1 MVLVAVLGTLC
12 NVIRYICYEGIAP
25 MSITPQESRAA
36 RGLLAWSQTQLAQA
50 SLVGLS
56 TVRNFEAELRET
68 TIANLAAIRGAFEK
82 AGVVFE
88 TDGKYVGVKLKIRRG
103 K

>member
-1 MVLVAVLGTLC
+1 LYLKSVQFSE
-12 NVIRYICYEGIAP
+12 IRAQGIAS

-36 RGLLAWSQTQLAQA
+36 RGLLNWTQTQLAHA

-68 TIANLAAIRGAFEK
+68 TVANLAAIRGAFEK
-82 AGVVFE
+82 AGVIFDS
-88 TDGKYVGVKLKIRRG
+88 DGKFVGVKLKIKRG